1 VTARINFAGA
11 DQLTPDGTAVT
22 EVNDFIRA
30 GVVSGCSTAVV
41 GRDVVG
47 RGSLPGPPSA
57 TACGSSD
64 DIGSANDVQSG
75 AARAVSLDLSCSGRS
90 AS

>member
-30 GVVSGCSTAVV
+30 GGGQRLQHRG
-41 GRDVVG
+41 GR
-47 RGSLPGPPSA
+47 P
-57 TACGSSD
+57 
-64 DIGSANDVQSG
+64 
-75 AARAVSLDLSCSGRS
+75 
-90 AS
+90 